1 MAGLIDRISRSWRLI
16 KASAAVLRADK
27 ELLLLPAL
35 SGAAT
40 LVVCGALVWQAVAT
54 GTFDALKEGQSGM
67 ASELFYVWLFLFYL
81 VQYFIIIFFN
91 TALVGAAIE
100 RLDGG
105 DPTLRSALSLAL
117 RRIGPIFGYALISA
131 TVGLILRFI
140 SERLGFIGRLV
151 AAGIGLAWTVATFLV
166 VPVLAAEG
174 VDPIEAVKK
183 SAVLLKKT
191 WGENLI
197 GNAGITLVLS
207 FVGVPFILVIF
218 GGIFLAQHGDA
229 AFGIPLV
236 VLAFAAL
243 MAMAVVSAALT
254 GIYAAV
260 VYHYAVR
267 GEAPAGFDGDLIR
280 DSFSRKT
287 S

>member
-1 MAGLIDRISRSWRLI
+1 MAGLIDKVSRSWRLI

-27 ELLLLPAL
+27 ELLVLPVL
-35 SGAAT
+35 SGLAT
-40 LVVCGALVWQAVAT
+40 LLVCGALVWQASAT
-54 GTFDALKEGQSGM
+54 GTFDALKDGQSGL
-67 ASELFYVWLFLFYL
+67 ALQSFYVWLFLFYL

-100 RLDGG
+100 RLNGG
-105 DPTLRSALSLAL
+105 NPTLNSALSLAL

-131 TVGLILRFI
+131 TVGLLLRFI

-151 AAGIGLAWTVATFLV
+151 AAGVGLACTVATFLV

-174 VDPIEAVKK
+174 VGPIEAFKK
-183 SAVLLKKT
+183 SVLLLKKT

-197 GNAGITLVLS
+197 GNAGITLALS
-207 FVGVPFILVIF
+207 FVGVPFIFAIF
-218 GGIFLAQHGDA
+218 GGIFLSQHGDA

-254 GIYAAV
+254 GIYAAA

-267 GEAPAGFDGDLIR
+267 GEPPAGFDRDLIQN
-280 DSFSRKT
+280 SFSHKA
-287 S
+287 